1 VVPVV
6 GDERRELIDDPAPE
20 ALAAEVARR
29 RMTPR
34 LRLAVLTAAVV
45 LMFVT
50 LRVTG
55 VVDSLSPES
64 LRALLAGAG
73 ILGVIGFVLAFSV
86 GLLAQLPGLL
96 FIAVAVLAYGRAMGA
111 LVALL
116 GAVVAVSVTF
126 VVVRRFGGSA
136 LAEIESPFMRRVLSQ
151 LDTRPLRSVIVL
163 RAVFGVAPFLNYALA
178 LSSLGFRDYL
188 IGSVIGM
195 TAPITIA
202 ALILDAAL

>member
-1 VVPVV
+1 VVSVV
-6 GDERRELIDDPAPE
+6 GDERGQLIDPAPE
-20 ALAAEVARR
+20 ALAAEVVRR

-34 LRLAVLTAAVV
+34 LRLALLTSAVV

-55 VVDSLSPES
+55 IVDSLSPES

-73 ILGVIGFVLAFSV
+73 VLGVVGFVLAFSV

-111 LVALL
+111 VVALV

-136 LAEIESPFMRRVLSQ
+136 LAEIESPFLRRALSQ
-151 LDTRPLRSVIVL
+151 LDSRPLRSVIVL
-163 RAVFGVAPFLNYALA
+163 RVVFGVAPFLNYALA
-178 LSSLGFRDYL
+178 LSSLGFRTYL

-195 TAPITIA
+195 TPPIAIA
-202 ALILDAAL
+202 AVILDAAL